1 MTFLLQD
8 WGSVDPEKFFINAN
22 GGRKFNLA
30 DNIELGNYN
39 MLLVDCVLW
48 KPGPNEESQDMF
60 KNALPD
66 GFAWELIEITSGKF
80 VDVVLYI
87 FLYKI
92 LLL

>member
-60 KNALPD
+60 KNALPE
-66 GFAWELIEITSGKF
+66 GFAWELIEITSGKLA
-80 VDVVLYI
+80 DVVLYI